1 MHESGARTGNRPAGV
16 NSVARPL
23 VLVERIARIARQMQS
38 EPLVLRTPT
47 SCSPVSC
54 QIHVNSRYILE
65 RRNQHNFAN
74 KN

>member
-1 MHESGARTGNRPAGV
+1 MHESGARTGNRPARV

-23 VLVERIARIARQMQS
+23 VLVERIARIARQS